1 MLQTNA
7 LEAVGI
13 SKSFGAVRALVDV
26 DFSLRK
32 GEVHALVGEN
42 GAGKSTLMNIFDG
55 ILHADAGE
63 ISLNGKPVRIT
74 SPQVAQELGIGLVH
88 QEIALCPD
96 VSVAENI
103 SMPATNRRRALF
115 MNYADVRLRARAVLA
130 SLSDEI
136 DPDTLVG
143 QLSISQ
149 QQIVE
154 IAKALTLD
162 CSILILDE
170 PTAAL
175 TEREAALLFKIIA
188 DLKARGISIIY
199 ISHRMAEIFALCD
212 RITVLRDGRYVCT
225 EEVAATEPREVVR
238 RMVGRSLGDL
248 YPPKNPGSASS
259 PVLLE
264 TVGLSDGERFAG
276 VSIALRQG
284 EILGIAGLIGA
295 GRTEIALGLC
305 GLRKLEAGEV
315 RLGGRD
321 VTPRSYGDSI
331 ANGIVYLSEDRKG
344 AGVFVDLPI
353 AQNVSALAIERVSGN
368 GGLVSRTKE
377 HEQASRLGKALN
389 LKRGSLDD
397 TVSTLSG
404 GNQQKVAIAKMLS
417 VSPKVIVLDEPT
429 RGVDVGAKA
438 EIHKILRDLASNGT
452 GIIAI
457 SSELPELIGLADRV
471 IVIHEGRVAGEV
483 SGDAMTEETIM
494 HLASGLASRP
504 DAAGASETPAAG
516 ATASRAERKPGWLS

>member
-1 MLQTNA
+1 MSELLA
-7 LEAVGI
+7 LEAHGI
-13 SKSFGAVRALVDV
+13 SKSFGAVRALSDV
-26 DFSLRK
+26 RFDLRK
-32 GEVHALVGEN
+32 GEVHALMGEN

-55 ILHADAGE
+55 ILRADAGE
-63 ISLNGKPVRIT
+63 IRLAGKAVEIS
-74 SPQVAQELGIGLVH
+74 SPQLAQELGIGLVH

-96 VSVAENI
+96 ISVAENI
-103 SMPATNRRRALF
+103 FMAATNRRRKLL
-115 MNYADVRLRARAVLA
+115 MNYGEVRSKARKVLA
-130 SLSDEI
+130 SLADDI
-136 DPDTLVG
+136 DPDALVG

-175 TEREAALLFKIIA
+175 TEREAAKLFEIMA

-199 ISHRMAEIFALCD
+199 ISHRMAEIFAHCD

-225 EEVAATEPREVVR
+225 EMAAETEPQEIVR
-238 RMVGRSLGDL
+238 RMVGRHMGDL
-248 YPPKNPGSASS
+248 YPPKNPASASA
-259 PVLLE
+259 PILLSTE
-264 TVGLSDGERFAG
+264 GLDDGDRFSD
-276 VSIALRQG
+276 VSLELRQG

-305 GLRKLEAGEV
+305 GLRPLKDGTV
-315 RLGGRD
+315 MLGNQD
-321 VTPRSYGDSI
+321 VTPKTYADSI

-353 AQNVSALAIERVSGN
+353 AQNVSALAIEQVAKR
-368 GGLVSRTKE
+368 GGLVSRRQ
-377 HEQASRLGKALN
+377 EQAQAKRLGDSLN
-389 LKRGSLDD
+389 LKCGSLDD
-397 TVSTLSG
+397 AVSTLSG

-417 VSPKVIVLDEPT
+417 VNPKVIVLDEPT

-438 EIHKILRDLASNGT
+438 EIHRILRDLAANGT

-483 SGDAMTEETIM
+483 SGEAITEEAIM
-494 HLASGLASRP
+494 RLASGLAGRQTSP
-504 DAAGASETPAAG
+504 NT
-516 ATASRAERKPGWLS
+516 TARTGGKGLWP